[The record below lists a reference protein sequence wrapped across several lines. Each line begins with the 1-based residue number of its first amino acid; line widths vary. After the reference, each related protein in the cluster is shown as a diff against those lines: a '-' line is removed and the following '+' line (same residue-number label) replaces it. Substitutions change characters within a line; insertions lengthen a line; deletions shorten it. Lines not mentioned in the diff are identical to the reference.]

1 MKKIRRLGCCPFGSG
16 AQILLKFKLLSV
28 VLLSAF
34 ASIAAD
40 GYSQRTKP
48 EQVMN
53 PVEQQKKISGKVVDS
68 QGLPV
73 PGATIIVNGTQVGT
87 ITDMD
92 GNFTL
97 NIPANAKT
105 LTVSFVGMTSKEV
118 TIGNSSNFAVV
129 LADETVGIDEVVVV
143 GYGVQKKE
151 SVVGAITQV
160 DNKSLMKSGNSDVT
174 NAITGKLSGVLTI
187 QNTGEPGASS
197 SEIIIRGLSSWNSS
211 APLVLVDGVER
222 DFNTLDPNEINSVSV
237 LKDASATAVFGAKG
251 ANGVIIVT
259 TKRGRI
265 GKPEMD
271 FSASTGFQ
279 KATRIPDHID
289 SYTTM
294 SMLNVGRMNGAQF
307 QDLMPQS
314 VLNQYKNPS
323 TPLNVLRYPNVNW
336 FDEVTRPF
344 APTTNANFNVSGGT
358 NFVKYFCSLG
368 YYNEGSFFNAEKQ
381 GFYDLNYKYNRF
393 NYRTN
398 VDFSLT
404 KSTTLSFNLGGET
417 GIKNSPNDSPWRNL
431 YSTGPARYPAYF
443 PAWVLDQVPDP
454 DYPDDR
460 GVRMAMNFG
469 EYTGNPY
476 TSLHTGQFN
485 QDLNSKL
492 FTDMLLDQKLDFITK
507 GLSFNGKVALST
519 YYRNRIL
526 TANPS
531 FPDYQLTYDLIG
543 KIDPVTGQPQID
555 PKTGRIVSPWF
566 RNGQGNEYYKVSPI
580 DINVGDLQGDFYR
593 DLYYEFGFNYSN
605 TFGSHTIT
613 GLALMNRQQKNK
625 GTEFAYYN
633 EALVGR
639 ATYDYAHKY
648 LIEVNVGYTGSER
661 FAPGNR
667 FGFFPAGAIGWVVS
681 EENFFKAAVPW
692 MSKLKLR
699 YSDGLTGSDAADNRW
714 LYNSGYYIDN
724 AGSPG
729 PYIHEDLGANTTA
742 QWEEARKRDFGV
754 EIGLFKNQLTIT
766 ADIFDEF
773 RDKML
778 LSPRSVTM
786 MVGNSF
792 KDLNLGSLKKQG
804 LELEVE
810 FNKTT
815 RNKLNYFVKGIFG
828 YNENRIIFKDDP
840 QYAPGYT
847 KDEGKPLG
855 AKLNGVLLTGTGYYT
870 SVDDIHNNPSP
881 IDLYKLNVGDYK
893 FLDYMVDGKITSLDK
908 YPIKGSTFPP
918 ITYSL
923 SSGFTYKNFSCNLLF
938 QGNMGKYV
946 EYNQTYEVEFI
957 KGDWRVH
964 SSQLDFWAPNNPNS
978 NHSTLHYSGS
988 SSADIL
994 FWGGGEAD
1002 RGYQIGVENR
1012 FWRNADYLR
1021 LKEVFLGYE
1030 FKSKLLNNLAGIND
1044 LQVYATGTNLWTLTN
1059 LIEGDPERKDFN
1071 QGFYPQMT
1079 SLKFGVKFNF

>member
-1 MKKIRRLGCCPFGSG
+1 MKKIRRLGCFPFGNGS
-16 AQILLKFKLLSV
+16 QILLKIKLLSV
-28 VLLSAF
+28 GLLFGLVSVSTA
-34 ASIAAD
+34 
-40 GYSQRTKP
+40 GYSLNTAP
-48 EQVMN
+48 EEVIV
-53 PVEQQKKISGKVVDS
+53 PVDQQKPISGTVNDAL
-68 QGLPV
+68 GIPV
-73 PGATIIVNGTQVGT
+73 PGATVLVTGTNIGT
-87 ITDMD
+87 ITDSE
-92 GNFTL
+92 GKFKI
-97 NIPANAKT
+97 NIPATAKS
-105 LTVSFVGMTSKEV
+105 LTISFVGMTTREIP
-118 TIGNSSNFAVV
+118 IGNSSTFSVV
-129 LADETVGIDEVVVV
+129 LKDETVGIDEVVVV

-160 DNKSLMKSGNSDVT
+160 DNTKLVQSGNSDVT

-187 QNTGEPGASS
+187 QNTGEPGASG
-197 SEIIIRGLSSWNSS
+197 SEIVIRGLSSWNSS

-251 ANGVIIVT
+251 ANGVIIVS
-259 TKRGRI
+259 TKRGKI
-265 GKPEMD
+265 GKPIMD
-271 FSASTGFQ
+271 FSASTGLQ

-294 SMLNVGRMNGAQF
+294 SLLNVGRMNGAQF
-307 QDLMPQS
+307 QDVLPQS
-314 VLNQYKNPS
+314 ILEQYRNPTTALNA
-323 TPLNVLRYPNVNW
+323 LRYPNVNW

-344 APTTNANFNVSGGT
+344 APTINANFNVSGGT

-368 YYNEGSFFNAEKQ
+368 YYNEGSFFIGEKQ

-417 GIKNSPNDSPWRNL
+417 GIKNSPNSSPWRNL

-443 PAWVLDQVPDP
+443 PDWVLEQVPDP
-454 DYPDDR
+454 DYPNDH
-460 GVRMAMNFG
+460 GIRMAMNFG

-485 QDLNSKL
+485 QDLDSKL

-531 FPDYQLTYDLIG
+531 FPDYQLNYDNIG
-543 KIDPVTGQPQID
+543 KIDAATGLPIN
-555 PKTGRIVSPWF
+555 PWF
-566 RNGQGNEYYKVSPI
+566 RNGQGNEYYKVQPI
-580 DINVGDLQGDFYR
+580 DINVGDLQSDFWR

-605 TFGSHTIT
+605 TFGKHNVTA
-613 GLALMNRQQKNK
+613 LALMNRKQNNR
-625 GTEFAYYN
+625 GTDFAYYN

-639 ATYDYAHKY
+639 ATYDYNRKY
-648 LIEVNVGYTGSER
+648 MLEVNVGYTGSER

-681 EENFFKAAVPW
+681 EENFFKVAVPW
-692 MSKLKLR
+692 MNKLKLR
-699 YSDGLTGSDAADNRW
+699 YSDGLTGSDAAGARW
-714 LYNSGYYIDN
+714 LYNSGYYTDN
-724 AGSPG
+724 NTTAPG
-729 PYIHEDLGANTTA
+729 PYLHEDLGANTSA
-742 QWEEARKRDFGV
+742 QWEEARKRDFGIEV
-754 EIGLFKNQLTIT
+754 GVLKNQLSLTI
-766 ADIFDEF
+766 DFFDEF

-804 LELEVE
+804 FEIEAE
-810 FNKTT
+810 WNKTT
-815 RNKLNYFVKGIFG
+815 SRKLNYFIKGIFG

-840 QYAPGYT
+840 QYAPDYT
-847 KDEGKPLG
+847 KDAGKPLG

-870 SVDDIHNNPSP
+870 SVDDIHNNPAP
-881 IDLYKLNVGDYK
+881 IDLYKINVGDYK
-893 FLDYMVDGKITSLDK
+893 FLDYKVDGKITSLDK
-908 YPIKGSTFPP
+908 YPVKGSTFPP

-923 SSGFTYKNFSCNLLF
+923 QSGFMYKNFNFNFMF
-938 QGNMGKYV
+938 QGNIGKYV
-946 EYNQTYEVEFI
+946 DYNQTYEVEFI
-957 KGDWRVH
+957 KGDWRIH
-964 SSQLDFWAPNNPNS
+964 SSQLDYWRPDNPNA

-1002 RGYQIGVENR
+1002 RGYQIAIPGR

-1021 LKEVFLGYE
+1021 LKEVYLGYQ
-1030 FKSKLLNNLAGIND
+1030 FKSGFLNKLAGIGD
-1044 LQVYATGTNLWTLTN
+1044 LQVYATGTNLWTFTS
-1059 LIEGDPERKDFN
+1059 LIEGDPERKDFQ

-1079 SLKFGVKFNF
+1079 SLKLGVKFNF